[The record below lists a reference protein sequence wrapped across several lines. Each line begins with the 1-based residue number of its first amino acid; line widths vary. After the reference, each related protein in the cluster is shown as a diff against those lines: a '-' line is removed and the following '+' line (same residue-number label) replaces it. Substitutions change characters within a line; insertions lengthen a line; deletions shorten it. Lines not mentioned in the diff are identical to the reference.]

1 MAVARIPFVALG
13 VSMLVAACSAAP
25 EEIGVESSALGSN
38 QCVSAK
44 EQSTANIACPAG
56 QTITKV
62 VFASYGTPAGVCGGF
77 SAGACNASTSTSV
90 LSSKCVGKN
99 ACQIGSNNGVF
110 GDPCPGTQK
119 TLLAQVECSG
129 GGGTTTPIDPTPTQG
144 SSQVCASVNQNAN
157 AVLTCPSGQTIS
169 SIGFASYGTPTG
181 ACGSFAASSC
191 NEPSSKSKVEA
202 ECLGKSTCTINA
214 NDGYFGDPCW
224 GVSKALKIQATCSG
238 STSGEPTTPTTPP
251 TPPATSDGKVYL
263 GAYPGNGGC
272 VYPAIE
278 NCVSWYEQQVGKKM
292 AIVHAFSSF
301 ENGWDDWFTR
311 VSQSGHT
318 LMLTINPASKAIPDI
333 LAGVYDADLKRWG
346 KAAADHSSGPIF
358 FRYMHEMNLPNNP
371 AGWMADHYGAAN
383 YIAAFRRVHDM
394 LNAGAG
400 SNTKIIHVW
409 APNVF
414 WGAANASNSI
424 WFKPYYPG
432 DAYADWVG
440 LDGYPMS
447 PTDSFDAQFGPSL
460 ALLESMT
467 SHPIMIAEY
476 GVVEMN
482 PVGTWKAN
490 WFTDLFGAQV
500 GKHPQLKALFY
511 QDGTDG
517 GTDHR
522 IDTSAQAV
530 AAFKAAIAPAKFAS
544 SYP

>member
-1 MAVARIPFVALG
+1 
-13 VSMLVAACSAAP
+13 
-25 EEIGVESSALGSN
+25 
-38 QCVSAK
+38 
-44 EQSTANIACPAG
+44 
-56 QTITKV
+56 
-62 VFASYGTPAGVCGGF
+62 
-77 SAGACNASTSTSV
+77 
-90 LSSKCVGKN
+90 
-99 ACQIGSNNGVF
+99 
-110 GDPCPGTQK
+110 
-119 TLLAQVECSG
+119 
-129 GGGTTTPIDPTPTQG
+129 
-144 SSQVCASVNQNAN
+144 VNQNES

-181 ACGSFAASSC
+181 SCGSFAASSC

-238 STSGEPTTPTTPP
+238 STSG
-251 TPPATSDGKVYL
+251 G
-263 GAYPGNGGC
+263 
-272 VYPAIE
+272 
-278 NCVSWYEQQVGKKM
+278 
-292 AIVHAFSSF
+292 
-301 ENGWDDWFTR
+301 
-311 VSQSGHT
+311 
-318 LMLTINPASKAIPDI
+318 
-333 LAGVYDADLKRWG
+333 
-346 KAAADHSSGPIF
+346 
-358 FRYMHEMNLPNNP
+358 RYMHETNLPNNP

-414 WGAANASNSI
+414 WGAADASNSI

-500 GKHPQLKALFY
+500 GKHPQLRALFY